1 MSYDDDWP
9 DNTMENRRLMVRKT
23 IRPVTLEE
31 LKQLA
36 EKRFPVVTDP
46 WCARFNEFLASNAS
60 AKFYRADVPEGA
72 EVIYCRD
79 AEKAVWFLPGKGM
92 GIVQPKGLEMLREIV
107 DAL

>member
-9 DNTMENRRLMVRKT
+9 DNTMENRRLLVRKT
-23 IRPVTLEE
+23 IRPVTIAE

-36 EKRFPVVTDP
+36 EKRFPVATDP
-46 WCARFNEFLASNAS
+46 WCARFNAFLVDNTS
-60 AKFYRADVPEGA
+60 AKFYQAEVPGGA

-79 AEKAVWFLPGKGM
+79 AEQAVWFLPGKGM
-92 GIVQPKGLEMLREIV
+92 GVVQPNGLAMLKEIV